1 MIIST
6 RVIVCVKG
14 NDMRKAKIFITLLC
28 TFVMLVSACGKA
40 EEADRTS
47 PDNTVEK
54 TSESISDN
62 TSGNTS
68 PTIDTNTEE
77 DLARVSG
84 ATIQK
89 ETGEAVEQIYSE
101 TIEYGEVYN
110 DNGLIIKTKD
120 YVHTPEECYI
130 IFEFNNTT
138 ENEINIYEQ
147 AYSVNERMDYMDY
160 YDTFSLT
167 LEANESKTAKMD
179 ISDVLQTII
188 EEDRNVKRI
197 KSSLFVYDKV
207 AKNGYYPFIEIKTSI
222 DDGIVV
228 FKEYPVVYE
237 DDKVAIEYMGCI
249 DDVLY
254 FNIRS
259 KSLNMEEYSLDRMK
273 IGEEMIYTFDAEMT
287 KGVYLESDCFKE
299 QIFPNCKGELDIQ
312 IIGYDKDINE
322 LKEFTLYLID
332 ETAYREDINGSYTI
346 EIPVVLED

>member
-6 RVIVCVKG
+6 RAIVCVKG

-47 PDNTVEK
+47 PDSTSEK
-54 TSESISDN
+54 TSENISDN
-62 TSGNTS
+62 TTGNTS
-68 PTIDTNTEE
+68 PTIDTYTEE

-89 ETGEAVEQIYSE
+89 EMGEAVEQIYSE

-138 ENEINIYEQ
+138 ENKIEIYEQ
-147 AYSVNERMDYMDY
+147 AYSVNERMDY
-160 YDTFSLT
+160 YDTFSLI
-167 LEANESKTAKMD
+167 LEANESKIVKMD
-179 ISDVLQTII
+179 MSYVLQTII

-197 KSSLFVYDKV
+197 KSLLLVYDKV

-237 DDKVAIEYMGCI
+237 DDKVAIEYMGCM

-287 KGVYLESDCFKE
+287 KGVYLESYFFKE
-299 QIFPNCKGELDIQ
+299 RIFPNCKGELDIQ

-332 ETAYREDINGSYTI
+332 ETAYREDINGSYTL

>member
-1 MIIST
+1 
-6 RVIVCVKG
+6 
-14 NDMRKAKIFITLLC
+14 MRKAKLFITLLC

-40 EEADRTS
+40 DEADRTS

-54 TSESISDN
+54 TSENISDN
-62 TSGNTS
+62 TS
-68 PTIDTNTEE
+68 PIVDTNTEE

-89 ETGEAVEQIYSE
+89 ATGEAVEQIYSE

-110 DNGLIIKTKD
+110 DNGLVIKTKD

-138 ENEINIYEQ
+138 ENKIEIYEQ
-147 AYSVNERMDYMDY
+147 AYSVNERMDY

-167 LEANESKTAKMD
+167 LEANESKIVKMD
-179 ISDVLQTII
+179 ISYVLQTII

-207 AKNGYYPFIEIKTSI
+207 AGNGYFPFIEIKTSI
-222 DDGIVV
+222 DDGIAV
-228 FKEYPVVYE
+228 FKDYPVVYE
-237 DDKVAIEYMGCI
+237 DDKVAIEYMSCI

-273 IGEEMIYTFDAEMT
+273 IGEEMIYTYDAEMT
-287 KGVYLESDCFKE
+287 KGVYLESDCSKE
-299 QIFPNCKGELDIQ
+299 QIFPNCKGVLDFQ